1 MIKKFL
7 DLGPQPLANS
17 YLKKKNLHKK
27 EKKYHLEVGLDIKK
41 KLVSIINTAPSN
53 KMFNENYPY
62 RSSIS
67 KTMKQSFKY
76 LANGLKKKYN
86 PKFIIEIGSNDGV
99 FLKYFKKNNIVGI
112 EPCKN
117 LAKLTTKMGF
127 KTYSKFWN
135 EKLAKLIR
143 KNFSCSD
150 LIYSANTISHIK
162 DISRTLNAINLVLSN
177 DGILILEDPS
187 LLECLKMNAYDQF
200 YCEHIYVFSLLSIMK
215 LIEKFHL
222 EVFHVEKTKT
232 HGGSNRYY
240 IKRIANKK
248 FMINKSVKKMIRE
261 ETKFGLNKFS
271 TYLQFANRVKMS
283 KKKLLEILKRCK
295 YKKLKVIGY
304 GATAKS
310 STVLNFCNIKQDL
323 VSYFLDTTPDK
334 HNKYIPG
341 VHIPINKYKGP
352 INRNIDV
359 VYLGAWNFKEEIFI
373 KEKNFIKNGGKFL
386 THTPY
391 PRII

>member
-1 MIKKFL
+1 
-7 DLGPQPLANS
+7 
-17 YLKKKNLHKK
+17 
-27 EKKYHLEVGLDIKK
+27 
-41 KLVSIINTAPSN
+41 
-53 KMFNENYPY
+53 
-62 RSSIS
+62 
-67 KTMKQSFKY
+67 
-76 LANGLKKKYN
+76 
-86 PKFIIEIGSNDGV
+86 
-99 FLKYFKKNNIVGI
+99 
-112 EPCKN
+112 
-117 LAKLTTKMGF
+117 
-127 KTYSKFWN
+127 
-135 EKLAKLIR
+135 
-143 KNFSCSD
+143 
-150 LIYSANTISHIK
+150 
-162 DISRTLNAINLVLSN
+162 
-177 DGILILEDPS
+177 
-187 LLECLKMNAYDQF
+187 
-200 YCEHIYVFSLLSIMK
+200 
-215 LIEKFHL
+215 
-222 EVFHVEKTKT
+222 
-232 HGGSNRYY
+232 
-240 IKRIANKK
+240 
-248 FMINKSVKKMIRE
+248 
-261 ETKFGLNKFS
+261 
-271 TYLQFANRVKMS
+271 MS